1 MKIKMHIQSLPRQ
14 VKFPIYAWHIISP
27 PVQYLDVFRLDEL
40 DQYDADILAFEYIL
54 SRGRMFLSDIAS
66 HDNLLES
73 LKSIQLNIPIKEA
86 IKMHGVLRED

>member
-54 SRGRMFLSDIAS
+54 SRGCMFLSDITS
-66 HDNLLES
+66 HDDALKS
-73 LKSIQLNIPIKEA
+73 LKSVQLNIPIKA
-86 IKMHGVLRED
+86 TIKMQGVVRED